1 MEVLGWE
8 RELGWTL
15 GWEVELVC
23 TSFSLVIT
31 VVEGLMLSTPL
42 SILVASEDTLED
54 GEGSSDNTGLGVTM
68 RLVVGSSAIRNVVV
82 TSVTLGMIVV
92 ESGVNI
98 DVVSVASTTG
108 DELDTTKV
116 EESALEDWEVLDTTV
131 GTTVEEGTGDISTSD
146 VVGAGEPV
154 D

>member
-23 TSFSLVIT
+23 TSFPLVIT